1 MFLSSHSVALSL
13 PYRYYPGTES
23 NDIGMRSSIYDALE
37 IGQTSSPEM
46 VQSALRAIVRRF
58 WAVPR
63 DASGDSE
70 EAVRFAALAAS
81 TLMDATRRQNYDA
94 ALQPGVGAGPWRV
107 AVGGGRD
114 TTGDGSS
121 AREEAPNSTE
131 LSHLSVAATPT
142 QPLPG
147 VDALANPLPEGA
159 GWSSWWSWLW
169 LLLAIAAFGLMFWL
183 LTPDATGRDRNSLL
197 VLAVTASCLL
207 LGLAMWFSR
216 ARDATDGPV
225 SLSRL
230 AVIKWRRESS
240 IFIGVPPPQ
249 QDTAWIFK
257 LRLMELTRSAAG
269 FITATGVA
277 RRFFARLTDYAL
289 GSLFVLAV
297 LAAFDSMAPS
307 LNTVFALLRSPLVLP
322 VIVVLISIPIEA
334 AMLGRWR
341 TTPGKWLFGLVVVFG
356 TTRPADHPSPDD
368 HDLALSRA
376 KACAVRGMMFG
387 LWPLAL
393 LRVRRHWRA
402 AQERETEWDAAG
414 DSVMMA
420 RPLTVQTVAAALF
433 AIAAVA
439 LLLGNVWVQ
448 DARRLAGPWTTLQAS
463 VRGGLDAA
471 RTQVA
476 GAADAVTAVATTPAR
491 PAEPSPTTP
500 PVVAAKAPTASTA
513 ELDPDTEKRI
523 TAAQQRRQ
531 RIEGYARQAEAAR
544 RSGAYGG
551 LQSAC
556 QRWVDEQPGN
566 AEAWRCLGLAQYQNG
581 AGRGALPALRQSL
594 KIEPNDAQVDEAILR
609 ILRP

>member
-1 MFLSSHSVALSL
+1 
-13 PYRYYPGTES
+13 
-23 NDIGMRSSIYDALE
+23 MRSSIYDALE

-81 TLMDATRRQNYDA
+81 TLMDPARRQNYDA

-131 LSHLSVAATPT
+131 LSHLSVSATPS

-169 LLLAIAAFGLMFWL
+169 LVLAMTAFAAVLWVLL
-183 LTPDATGRDRNSLL
+183 PDTVGRDRNALM
-197 VLAVTASCLL
+197 VLAVTAGCLL

-216 ARDATDGPV
+216 ARDTTDGPV

-240 IFIGVPPPQ
+240 IFIGLPPPQ

-257 LRLMELTRSAAG
+257 FRLMELTRSAAG

-289 GSLFVLAV
+289 GTLFALAV
-297 LAAFDSMAPS
+297 LAAFESMAPG
-307 LNTVFALLRSPLVLP
+307 LNALFAVLRSPLVLP
-322 VIVVLISIPIEA
+322 VIVVLTSIPVEA

-341 TTPGKWLFGLVVVFG
+341 TTPGKWLFGLVVVLG
-356 TTRPADHPSPDD
+356 TTRPADHPLPDD

-376 KACAVRGMMFG
+376 KACATGGMMFG
-387 LWPLAL
+387 LWPIAL
-393 LRVRRHWRA
+393 WRVRRHWRA

-433 AIAAVA
+433 AITTVA
-439 LLLGNVWVQ
+439 MLLGNVWVQ
-448 DARRLAGPWTTLQAS
+448 DARRLMGPWSALQAG
-463 VRGGLDAA
+463 VRDGLDAA
-471 RTQVA
+471 RAKVA
-476 GAADAVTAVATTPAR
+476 GAADAVTAVATTSTRPVEPA
-491 PAEPSPTTP
+491 PAAAPAAS
-500 PVVAAKAPTASTA
+500 AKAEATATT
-513 ELDPDTEKRI
+513 ELDPETEKRI

-531 RIEGYARQAEAAR
+531 RIEGYARQVEAAR

-551 LQSAC
+551 LQSVC
-556 QRWVDEQPGN
+556 QRWTDEQPGN
-566 AEAWRCLGLAQYQNG
+566 AEAWRCLGLSQYQNG
-581 AGRGALPALRQSL
+581 AGRAALPALRQAL
-594 KIEPNDAQVDEAILR
+594 RLEPNDPQIDEAILK